1 MQPNKSNRRRGL
13 MIGVFRLKKI
23 LMRVEYPQELFS
35 AVDLLSLHLVQM
47 TPICCKFDTLTV
59 QSLVMSGAF
68 CTQWKVSM
76 VSILGGYKF
85 LQGFLSSYSAG
96 GGIIITFSVFTEG
109 VPVRLLALQW
119 LQSMLPGYILLD
131 HFSILIIEVVEE
143 EDEEHI
149 RFLGGN
155 SSSGTKK
162 YRGSNSSDG
171 GNIGDG
177 VKIAGG
183 VIGSGDEI
191 ALADLGASIN
201 LMPFSVWKKLNLP
214 DLTPTCMTLELADRS
229 ISRPIGVFLRPNH
242 ALIDVYEGELTLRV
256 DNEAITYNLDQ
267 TSRYSVNYNV
277 YRLIESTL
285 FELDCEEYS
294 QGSSRIF
301 RREADAF
308 LALAD
313 GDRKINR
320 KLMNL
325 IMTQMETSYSR
336 RLLTQ
341 SLGASA
347 LCAKKEGWDRMTND
361 ENELYQLGL
370 VTDGELCIDYH
381 KLDNPYENVFDP
393 KEINENFPLE
403 TLNMVTS
410 RGDPSTPWFSDYE
423 NYHAENFIVK
433 GMSTQQKNKF
443 FKDVKH
449 YFWDHPFLFKTC
461 VDQVIRRC
469 VSGQEAVDIL
479 SACHSGPTGG
489 HYGANY
495 TAKKVF
501 DSGFFWTTI
510 YKDAHELVKNR
521 NSCQRQGKI
530 SQRDEMLQNSIQVCE
545 IFDVWGIDFMGP
557 FPSSVYGVTHRLP
570 TAYHL
575 QTSGQVEVSNQGL
588 KRILER
594 TVRENCASWSDRLD
608 DALAYWA
615 LKHANFDLKTVGDHR
630 KLQLNEL
637 NELRDQAY
645 ENSLIYKIDPN
656 FSEDSRVRCFV
667 PVHSSF
673 LAFACH

>member
-1 MQPNKSNRRRGL
+1 
-13 MIGVFRLKKI
+13 
-23 LMRVEYPQELFS
+23 
-35 AVDLLSLHLVQM
+35 
-47 TPICCKFDTLTV
+47 
-59 QSLVMSGAF
+59 
-68 CTQWKVSM
+68 
-76 VSILGGYKF
+76 
-85 LQGFLSSYSAG
+85 
-96 GGIIITFSVFTEG
+96 
-109 VPVRLLALQW
+109 
-119 LQSMLPGYILLD
+119 
-131 HFSILIIEVVEE
+131 
-143 EDEEHI
+143 
-149 RFLGGN
+149 
-155 SSSGTKK
+155 
-162 YRGSNSSDG
+162 
-171 GNIGDG
+171 
-177 VKIAGG
+177 
-183 VIGSGDEI
+183 
-191 ALADLGASIN
+191 
-201 LMPFSVWKKLNLP
+201 
-214 DLTPTCMTLELADRS
+214 MTLELADRS

-370 VTDGELCIDYH
+370 VTDGELC
-381 KLDNPYENVFDP
+381 
-393 KEINENFPLE
+393 
-403 TLNMVTS
+403 
-410 RGDPSTPWFSDYE
+410 
-423 NYHAENFIVK
+423 
-433 GMSTQQKNKF
+433 
-443 FKDVKH
+443 
-449 YFWDHPFLFKTC
+449 
-461 VDQVIRRC
+461 
-469 VSGQEAVDIL
+469 QEAVDIL

-615 LKHANFDLKTVGDHR
+615 LKYSNFDLKTAGDHR

-667 PVHSSF
+667 PIHSSF